1 MYPLERTHLLRDDLT
16 WLPGGLRAL
25 RWSVAGA
32 IWTGVVG
39 SVITAAA
46 LGPGVVV
53 ALGKG
58 VALLAVGG
66 IYLGD
71 RAARA
76 ALKARIG
83 RLARGEVRLD
93 ALAREPDGELIHVR
107 GRVRAYGVLPGFLH
121 GAPAVYRRM
130 IFVLGGTKVVHEAG
144 VDFGLVDEAGELVTV
159 SVARS
164 RLLLPGGGADADR
177 ADYPDLP
184 RFLELP
190 LPPALE
196 RFAERARLGLERGA
210 KAGPVSASEF
220 LVRDGDEVEIV
231 GYKTR
236 VIDPTVAMRLE
247 RETPMRAALRSGRE
261 LPLLITPRVKDVS

>member
-16 WLPGGLRAL
+16 WLPASLRAL

-32 IWTGVVG
+32 IWTGVLG

-46 LGPGVVV
+46 LGPGLVIV
-53 ALGKG
+53 LGKG
-58 VALLAVGG
+58 VALLTVGG

-76 ALKARIG
+76 ALKARLG
-83 RLARGEVRLD
+83 RLARGQVRLEE
-93 ALAREPDGELIHVR
+93 LAREPDGELVHVR
-107 GRVRAYGVLPGFLH
+107 GRVRAYSVLPGFLH
-121 GAPAVYRRM
+121 GTPAVYRRM
-130 IFVLGGTKVVHEAG
+130 IFVLGGAKVVHEAA
-144 VDFGLVDEAGELVTV
+144 VDFGLVDDAGDLITV

-190 LPPALE
+190 LPPALG
-196 RFAERARLGLERGA
+196 RSVERARLQLER
-210 KAGPVSASEF
+210 KAQAPPVSASEF
-220 LVRDGDEVEIV
+220 LVRGGDEVEIV

-236 VIDPTVAMRLE
+236 VVDPTVAMRLE
-247 RETPMRAALRSGRE
+247 RDTPMRAALRSGRE
-261 LPLLITPRVKDVS
+261 LPLLITPRIKD

>member
-16 WLPGGLRAL
+16 WLPAGLRAL

-32 IWTGVVG
+32 IWTGVLG

-46 LGPGVVV
+46 LGPGLVFI
-53 ALGKG
+53 LGKG
-58 VALLAVGG
+58 VALAAVGG

-76 ALKARIG
+76 ALKARLG
-83 RLARGEVRLD
+83 RLARGQVQLD
-93 ALAREPDGELIHVR
+93 QLAREADGELVHVR
-107 GRVRAYGVLPGFLH
+107 GRVRAYSTLPGFLH

-130 IFVLGGTKVVHEAG
+130 IFVLGRTKIVHEAA
-144 VDFGLVDEAGELVTV
+144 VDFGLVDEAGELITV
-159 SVARS
+159 SVAKS
-164 RLLLPGGGADADR
+164 RLLVPETDR

-184 RFLELP
+184 KFLELP
-190 LPPALE
+190 LPPTLDRA
-196 RFAERARLGLERGA
+196 AERARMRLEQKEPA
-210 KAGPVSASEF
+210 PPVSACEF

-236 VIDPTVAMRLE
+236 VVDPTVAMRLE
-247 RETPMRAALRSGRE
+247 RDTPMRAALRSGRE
-261 LPLLITPRVKDVS
+261 LPLLISPPVR

>member
-16 WLPGGLRAL
+16 WLPAGLRAL

-39 SVITAAA
+39 GVLTAAA
-46 LGPGVVV
+46 LGPGLVIV
-53 ALGKG
+53 LGKG

-66 IYLGD
+66 AYLGD

-76 ALKARIG
+76 ALKARLG
-83 RLARGEVRLD
+83 RLARGQVRLD

-130 IFVLGGTKVVHEAG
+130 IFVLGGSKVVHEAA
-144 VDFGLVDEAGELVTV
+144 VDFGLVDEAGELITV

-190 LPPALE
+190 LPPSLG
-196 RFAERARLGLERGA
+196 RTVERARLRLERGGA
-210 KAGPVSASEF
+210 APVSACEF

-236 VIDPTVAMRLE
+236 VVDPTVGMRLE
-247 RETPMRAALRSGRE
+247 RETPTRAALRSGRE
-261 LPLLITPRVKDVS
+261 LPLLITPRRKD